1 NYRLMNRLA
10 AASDPPNGA
19 AWSVQPTSQDSYYDA
34 QTTVAVSLKA
44 LPGFHFRRW
53 DGDLSGTIPSGLVA
67 MNNPRL
73 VRALLDPVPYIA
85 AAGVSNAAGITPQ
98 PGVAAGS
105 VASVFGANLA
115 SSVVVAPDGPLP
127 QTLGGV
133 TVLAGDRL
141 LPLFFVSPA
150 QLNVQLPDDLP

>member
-1 NYRLMNRLA
+1 DGAQCATPCEVIRPMGAAVHVTAPASVPQGEGSRADFTGWTGRGLGDLAVTLVPDAQTARANYRLMNRLS

-53 DGDLSGTIPSGLVA
+53 DGDLSGTIPSGFVA

-98 PGVAAGS
+98 
-105 VASVFGANLA
+105 
-115 SSVVVAPDGPLP
+115 
-127 QTLGGV
+127 
-133 TVLAGDRL
+133 
-141 LPLFFVSPA
+141 
-150 QLNVQLPDDLP
+150 